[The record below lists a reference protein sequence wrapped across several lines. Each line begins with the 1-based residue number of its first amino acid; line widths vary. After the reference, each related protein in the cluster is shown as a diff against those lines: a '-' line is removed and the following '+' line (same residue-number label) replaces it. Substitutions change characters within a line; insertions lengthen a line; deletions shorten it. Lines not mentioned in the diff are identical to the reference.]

1 MIYAGLK
8 EFDQVSFPM
17 YCRATNMDVQ
27 DLNGTKI
34 VQDGLVM
41 MVAEFM
47 QTFETM
53 WEEMGISS
61 SVHKNRL
68 EVILQYVRS
77 LFVDMINDEKEFML
91 ELKSSIE
98 TYERELLDL
107 ANELGEVPYQV
118 MTTFVRSKR
127 ELVNKFI
134 NMT

>member
-1 MIYAGLK
+1 
-8 EFDQVSFPM
+8 
-17 YCRATNMDVQ
+17 MDVVN

-34 VQDGLVM
+34 VQDGLVL

-77 LFVDMINDEKEFML
+77 LFVDMISDEKEFML

-118 MTTFVRSKR
+118 IKTFKTQKSVYWKCHILIVSC
-127 ELVNKFI
+127 
-134 NMT
+134 

>member
-1 MIYAGLK
+1 
-8 EFDQVSFPM
+8 
-17 YCRATNMDVQ
+17 MDIQ

-34 VQDGLVM
+34 IQDGLVV

-47 QTFETM
+47 QTFETI
-53 WEEMGISS
+53 WEEMGISA

-68 EVILQYVRS
+68 DVILQYVRS

-118 MTTFVRSKR
+118 MYK
-127 ELVNKFI
+127 LVFCSIKLDCLSNDFYI
-134 NMT
+134 TIFL

>member
-1 MIYAGLK
+1 M
-8 EFDQVSFPM
+8 
-17 YCRATNMDVQ
+17 NVQ

-34 VQDGLVM
+34 VQDGLVL

-47 QTFETM
+47 QTFEMM

-77 LFVDMINDEKEFML
+77 LFVDMLNDEKEFML

-118 MTTFVRSKR
+118 
-127 ELVNKFI
+127 
-134 NMT
+134 

>member
-1 MIYAGLK
+1 
-8 EFDQVSFPM
+8 
-17 YCRATNMDVQ
+17 MDVN

-34 VQDGLVM
+34 VQDGLVL

-68 EVILQYVRS
+68 DVILQYVRS

-118 MTTFVRSKR
+118 IKTSYFHYFEPQNSMFWRCYMHS
-127 ELVNKFI
+127 F
-134 NMT
+134 

>member
-1 MIYAGLK
+1 M
-8 EFDQVSFPM
+8 
-17 YCRATNMDVQ
+17 NVQ

-34 VQDGLVM
+34 VQDGLVL

-53 WEEMGISS
+53 WEAMGISS

-77 LFVDMINDEKEFML
+77 LFVDMLNDEKEFML

-118 MTTFVRSKR
+118 
-127 ELVNKFI
+127 
-134 NMT
+134 